1 MPEKSQN
8 KVLKRIIL
16 LGSGV
21 AFMGSSAVFLVG
33 ALNNNTPQVQEEVV
47 DSSPIESPRNEIDAR
62 LKQRELGY
70 QQILEKEPENR
81 YALEGLGL
89 VRIQMQDLPGAIE
102 PIQKLTELYPET
114 QQYKDVL
121 ASLKQQVSQNNE
133 VKKEKEN
140 SK

>member
-8 KVLKRIIL
+8 KLLKRIIL
-16 LGSGV
+16 LGSGI

-33 ALNNNTPQVQEEVV
+33 ALNSTPQVRDEVV
-47 DSSPIESPRNEIDAR
+47 DSSPVESPRNEIDAR